1 MAITAPPTITALP
14 TPPDPNDR
22 STFNTR
28 AYPWSV
34 AQQTF
39 GTELTAVANN
49 VHNNALEAQ
58 AKANDAAAQVG
69 LAADQVT
76 LAAAQANNA
85 AASATTASDHA
96 ATALG
101 HANTALSH
109 ANTAEGLL
117 DQFDDRYLGA
127 KSSDPALDNDGNA
140 LITGALYWNTSANEM
155 RVWNGSAWQ
164 VAAGAIQASVS
175 IIREV
180 QTATASQTV
189 FTLTNTYKVGTNTLM
204 VYRNGSRLLNSEYT
218 ETNANTVTLASAS
231 NAGDKV
237 LFEIGVVSAGTTTSA
252 GLITFNPVGN
262 IAATN
267 VQEAI
272 AELETEKQAALV
284 SGTNIRMINGSSLLG
299 SGNLV
304 ISGAEVVRVAR
315 TSNTQIT
322 SANRGNLIDIT
333 SGTFTQTFDAAAT
346 LGNGWFCYIRNSGT
360 GDITLDPN
368 ASEQI
373 DGLTSY
379 VMYPGEV
386 RLVQC
391 DGTGFNS
398 VVLSS
403 FYRTFTTSG
412 TFTKP
417 PGYDAF
423 SCYVLAGG
431 GGGGAGSANGSGRGG
446 NGGGGGGSLIG
457 TYPSANIASSETITV
472 GSGGAGGSSSEAAG
486 SNGGNSSFGAWLVA
500 SGGGGGGGGRP
511 FNTSTTA
518 GVGGG
523 TVQVASN
530 PAGFQSSSSG
540 ADYPE
545 YGGATRPAYTADNSN
560 PAPAGGGSLFGGA
573 SGGVG
578 QNENYAGGAGGISR
592 RSATRQGGGGAGATA
607 NAGAGQDVTGTFAA
621 GGGGSA
627 GRGGNGG
634 FGCGGGGGGC
644 RNGTSTFCAG
654 GAGGHGLVQVWGII

>member
-284 SGTNIRMINGSSLLG
+284 SGTNIRTINGSSLLG

-379 VMYPGEV
+379 VM
-386 RLVQC
+386 
-391 DGTGFNS
+391 
-398 VVLSS
+398 
-403 FYRTFTTSG
+403 
-412 TFTKP
+412 
-417 PGYDAF
+417 
-423 SCYVLAGG
+423 
-431 GGGGAGSANGSGRGG
+431 
-446 NGGGGGGSLIG
+446 
-457 TYPSANIASSETITV
+457 
-472 GSGGAGGSSSEAAG
+472 
-486 SNGGNSSFGAWLVA
+486 
-500 SGGGGGGGGRP
+500 
-511 FNTSTTA
+511 
-518 GVGGG
+518 
-523 TVQVASN
+523 
-530 PAGFQSSSSG
+530 
-540 ADYPE
+540 
-545 YGGATRPAYTADNSN
+545 
-560 PAPAGGGSLFGGA
+560 
-573 SGGVG
+573 
-578 QNENYAGGAGGISR
+578 
-592 RSATRQGGGGAGATA
+592 
-607 NAGAGQDVTGTFAA
+607 
-621 GGGGSA
+621 
-627 GRGGNGG
+627 
-634 FGCGGGGGGC
+634 
-644 RNGTSTFCAG
+644 
-654 GAGGHGLVQVWGII
+654 